1 MFVFIQQ
8 PHRAFGLVI
17 WGDFQKKIT
26 TEDCERWSLVVMTDG
41 GINRV
46 FRWENDWTFVCAT
59 KKVVILMLWSYV
71 GFHCNFVYFTLKR
84 QKRCSIWHKAVLGCM
99 RLQTDLKYHFERNF
113 ELQSSL
119 YHQFRIA
126 PCISPVCAYC
136 ENSKKIWQNML
147 GKSGETPQ
155 PRKIF
160 EFRGT
165 SHCRLQTST
174 FLKITSNILFHIFSQ
189 C

>member
-1 MFVFIQQ
+1 VDFCLCHKKSGHTDAV
-8 PHRAFGLVI
+8 VI
-17 WGDFQKKIT
+17 WWVST
-26 TEDCERWSLVVMTDG
+26 
-41 GINRV
+41 
-46 FRWENDWTFVCAT
+46 
-59 KKVVILMLWSYV
+59 VILSISL
-71 GFHCNFVYFTLKR
+71 LKGKKGAAFDTK
-84 QKRCSIWHKAVLGCM
+84 QFWDVT

-126 PCISPVCAYC
+126 PCISPVWAYY
-136 ENSKKIWQNML
+136 ENSKKIRQNML

-155 PRKIF
+155 PRKMF

>member
-1 MFVFIQQ
+1 MVGLTAFSDEKMSGLLFV
-8 PHRAFGLVI
+8 P
-17 WGDFQKKIT
+17 QKSGHT
-26 TEDCERWSLVVMTDG
+26 DAVVMWWVST
-41 GINRV
+41 
-46 FRWENDWTFVCAT
+46 
-59 KKVVILMLWSYV
+59 VILSISL
-71 GFHCNFVYFTLKR
+71 LKGKKGAAIDTK
-84 QKRCSIWHKAVLGCM
+84 QSWDVT

-126 PCISPVCAYC
+126 PCISPVWAYC
-136 ENSKKIWQNML
+136 ENYKKIWQNML

-160 EFRGT
+160 EFRAT

-174 FLKITSNILFHIFSQ
+174 FLKK
-189 C
+189 

>member
-1 MFVFIQQ
+1 MDFCLCHKKSGHTDAV
-8 PHRAFGLVI
+8 VI
-17 WGDFQKKIT
+17 WWVST
-26 TEDCERWSLVVMTDG
+26 
-41 GINRV
+41 
-46 FRWENDWTFVCAT
+46 
-59 KKVVILMLWSYV
+59 VILSISL
-71 GFHCNFVYFTLKR
+71 LKGKKGAAFDTK
-84 QKRCSIWHKAVLGCM
+84 QSWDVT

-113 ELQSSL
+113 KLQSSL

-126 PCISPVCAYC
+126 PCISPVWAYC

-174 FLKITSNILFHIFSQ
+174 FLKITSNILFHLFSQ